1 MSAVWHNILV
11 WNFFTGQKVTTQT
24 YLHSRSVK
32 SATHKASTELTLYH
46 KIKPLSRHEPSI
58 DMPLFIAW
66 FLVWVQ
72 VWFYAYHK
80 TKPIVG
86 DATVY
91 LEKAAETWKNSHA
104 SFSSSDGPSCSPRK
118 IRKKICLIFSQ

>member
-91 LEKAAETWKNSHA
+91 LEKAAETWKTHMLPLA
-104 SFSSSDGPSCSPRK
+104 LQMAPPVPPEK
-118 IRKKICLIFSQ
+118 